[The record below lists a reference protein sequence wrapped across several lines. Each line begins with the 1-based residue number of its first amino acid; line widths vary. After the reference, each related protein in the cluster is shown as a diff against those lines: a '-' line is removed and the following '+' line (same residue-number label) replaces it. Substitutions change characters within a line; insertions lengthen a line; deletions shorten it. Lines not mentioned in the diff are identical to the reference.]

1 LMSMAS
7 GDASAEKPFP
17 GQPPDRSVLKAQQKA
32 DKLFKDEQYERA
44 MLIYR
49 RKLAPKGD
57 KFAQYMVG
65 YMHYSGRGVPEDAVR
80 ASSWYRLA
88 AERGDVTFVKVRD
101 VLMGLL
107 NDEQRA
113 RSDTIFSEIR
123 TEFGDVAL
131 LIRLINE
138 DLAYLRDRRGAEPF
152 FQQDMERVNFGQRV
166 SNYQQTANN
175 LGVRIDY
182 LVELLGSDPTI
193 SDVEQK
199 RVDRIEAE
207 ARREINAF
215 EASVK

>member
-1 LMSMAS
+1 MFMAPV
-7 GDASAEKPFP
+7 DASAEKPFP
-17 GQPPDRSVLKAQQKA
+17 GQPPDRSLMKAQQKA
-32 DKLFKDEQYERA
+32 DKLFEDKQYERV

-49 RKLAPKGD
+49 SELAPKGD

-65 YMHYSGRGVPEDAVR
+65 YMHYSGHGVPEDSVR

-88 AERGDVTFVKVRD
+88 AERGDAPFVKVRD

-113 RSDTIFSEIR
+113 RSESIFAEIR
-123 TEFGDVAL
+123 TEIGDVVL

-138 DLAYLRDRRGAEPF
+138 DLEYLRRRRGTEPF
-152 FQQDMERVNFGQRV
+152 LQQDMGRMNFGQQM
-166 SNYQQTANN
+166 SNYPQAAND

-182 LVELLGSDPTI
+182 LVELVGSDPTI
-193 SDVEQK
+193 SDEERK
-199 RVDRIEAE
+199 KVDRIEAE
-207 ARREINAF
+207 ARREIDAF